1 MQMELK
7 RDMVKDKWVLLL
19 MLLLCCPLWSYGQRD
34 IILLRDGSERKVKI
48 IMVKNESTIFSVD
61 KSSAQESFSNKDI
74 YMIKYDKR
82 GNVFFTEDGERVT
95 GVGDGKIPTN
105 ATTIY
110 LLKGQEIIGYNVE
123 MDTIKVLY
131 TTSKK
136 RGKDLFSVN
145 KSDIFLIAYP
155 DGTKEMLNDFESIKR
170 MREEAL
176 AEKRRQE
183 EEARLAELRRRYPK
197 DATIKTIKN
206 ISISVCLLSETDEEV
221 TYKKSGQGNGLIY
234 HMNRTNIKEIM
245 YNE

>member
-1 MQMELK
+1 MELK

-19 MLLLCCPLWSYGQRD
+19 ILLSYCPLWTYGQRD
-34 IILLRDGSERKVKI
+34 LILLRDGSERKVKI
-48 IMVKNESTIFSVD
+48 IMVNNEATFFSVD
-61 KSSAQESFSNKDI
+61 KSFAQESISNKDI

-95 GVGDGKIPTN
+95 GTGDGKIPSN
-105 ATTIY
+105 ATAIY

-123 MDTIKVLY
+123 MDTIKLFF
-131 TTSKK
+131 TASKK
-136 RGKDLFSVN
+136 RGMELFFVN

-155 DGTKEMLNDFESIKR
+155 DGSKEILNDFETIR
-170 MREEAL
+170 RIQEEAL

-183 EEARLAELRRRYPK
+183 EKARLAELRSRYPK

-206 ISISVCLLSETDEEV
+206 ASISVSLITETDEVV
-221 TYKKSGQGNGLIY
+221 TYKKSGQGNGPIY
-234 HMNRTNIKEIM
+234 HMNRENIKEIM